1 MTEYILWY
9 LCIISIISVFFC
21 IYDKWAAKKHK
32 RRISEKTLFVLCFVG
47 GSVAMYI
54 TMRLIHHKTLHKRF
68 MMGIPLIIVLQCVAV
83 YFLINCIDKV

>member
-32 RRISEKTLFVLCFVG
+32 CRIPEKTLFTLCFVG
-47 GSVAMYI
+47 GSVAMYV
-54 TMRLIHHKTLHKRF
+54 TMRLIRHKTLHKRF
-68 MMGIPLIIVLQCVAV
+68 MIGIPLIIVLQCVAV
-83 YFLINCIDKV
+83 YFLINSIDKV